1 MKILKLVAALLA
13 MRAFVGAAASC
24 IVDPGNEVYP
34 VSEAVSP
41 KTALAAGPSVSAL
54 NNTGAVET
62 RHFLSAFSEV
72 WDILAENY
80 PVMIFVK

>member
-1 MKILKLVAALLA
+1 MKFIAILMTAA
-13 MRAFVGAAASC
+13 MSGASLYAGSC

-34 VSEAVSP
+34 VSEGVSEAV
-41 KTALAAGPSVSAL
+41 TLATGSSVVAAA
-54 NNTGAVET
+54 NTGAVET

>member
-1 MKILKLVAALLA
+1 MKMMKQVLFLGCMQAFAA
-13 MRAFVGAAASC
+13 AAASC
-24 IVDPGNEVYP
+24 IVDPGNEVYL
-34 VSEAVSP
+34 VSEALSP
-41 KTALAAGPSVSAL
+41 QTAIAAGPSVSAL
-54 NNTGAVET
+54 KNTDAVET

>member
-1 MKILKLVAALLA
+1 MKMMKQVLFFGCMQAFAA
-13 MRAFVGAAASC
+13 AAASC

-34 VSEAVSP
+34 VSESLSEAV
-41 KTALAAGPSVSAL
+41 TLATGSSVAAAA
-54 NNTGAVET
+54 NTGAVET

-72 WDILAENY
+72 WDIFAENY